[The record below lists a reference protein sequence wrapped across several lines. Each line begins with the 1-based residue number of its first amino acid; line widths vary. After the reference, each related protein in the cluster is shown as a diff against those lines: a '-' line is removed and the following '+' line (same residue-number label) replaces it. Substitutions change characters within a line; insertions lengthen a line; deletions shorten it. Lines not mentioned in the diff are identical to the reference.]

1 MKNQETQ
8 ETKGTEDLKSTL
20 VLDLC
25 QGILETPCFDAAVP
39 PEYETLRTAFE
50 ELHDVASTL
59 ARHLV
64 VSLSD
69 GLQVSESDSIDD
81 DELMREQHTGEGEP
95 RA

>member
-8 ETKGTEDLKSTL
+8 ETKGTEDLKITL

-25 QGILETPCFDAAVP
+25 QGILETPCFDAACP
-39 PEYETLRTAFE
+39 PSYEQLRVAFE
-50 ELHDVASTL
+50 ELHDVATTL

-69 GLQVSESDSIDD
+69 GLTVSESP
-81 DELMREQHTGEGEP
+81 TEG
-95 RA
+95 RAAA